1 MIRPLLFIATLCLF
15 EVAIQARPKS
25 KCIGRAADIMFVLD
39 ASSSIWVEDYRK
51 QLNFVADLVS
61 SFDVGSG
68 RSQVRIG
75 AITFSNKAYLE
86 FSFDSFTDPDELKDA
101 ILNITYRTG
110 RTNTADALKLLRQQ
124 IEPRLINKKGPI
136 VAIVVTDGRSMKP
149 LDTVEEAKKLHQ
161 LGIDI
166 YAIGVGKSHVYDVTE
181 LRAIA
186 TDPDN
191 GVYTVSNYSAL
202 QEITQKLH
210 IQPCK
215 GTERK
220 TTTTTTTPTET
231 AAITTEAPTTTTT
244 TAAPPTTT
252 TTEVPT
258 TTTTTPAPT
267 TTTTTTTSTPYPST
281 RKAWREKPV
290 DKPVHTQSDW
300 QKDSSIILFGY
311 DLVAMGAY
319 RSGMIHQF
327 INTILPYIGYEQYG
341 VVSYGYCPSH
351 LNVPITSLMNKDQFV
366 INNGVVPDGKL
377 PDLVDVVRKM
387 RNVLYTRS
395 KQNANSGHVENQVA
409 VLFVDSSVMTITP
422 ELTKEIEMLK
432 KNGVKLFLI
441 NVGPCQW
448 PSMESLYSLSSAPHL
463 KHMFSSPSYH
473 QLVLQAQHNPFHFKP
488 IYYH

>member
-1 MIRPLLFIATLCLF
+1 MSRSIFITVAVICLF
-15 EVAIQARPKS
+15 GIAVETRPPKR
-25 KCIGRAADIMFVLD
+25 CIEKAADIIFVLD
-39 ASSSIWVEDYRK
+39 SSSSIWIVDYEK
-51 QLNFVADLVS
+51 QLEFLADLVD
-61 SFDVGSG
+61 SFKVGNG
-68 RSQVRIG
+68 RSRIRVG
-75 AITFSNKAYLE
+75 AITFSNRAHLE
-86 FSFDSFTDPDELKDA
+86 FSPNRYTDPAQLRNA
-101 ILNITYRTG
+101 ILRISHRLG
-110 RTNTADALKLLRQQ
+110 STNTAAALKLLKRQVETTVQ
-124 IEPRLINKKGPI
+124 ERKSPVI
-136 VAIVVTDGRSMKP
+136 AVVITDGKSSDPAATK
-149 LDTVEEAKKLHQ
+149 EEAKKLHA
-161 LGIDI
+161 LGIHV
-166 YAIGVGKSHVYDVTE
+166 YAIGVGNSQKYDISE
-181 LRAIA
+181 LKAIA
-186 TDPDN
+186 SDPEN
-191 GVYTVSNYSAL
+191 GVYTVSSYSAL
-202 QEITQKLH
+202 KEIAEKFH
-210 IQPCK
+210 IKPCEEEV
-215 GTERK
+215 TTTMP
-220 TTTTTTTPTET
+220 TTTTT
-231 AAITTEAPTTTTT
+231 TTEAPTTTTEI
-244 TAAPPTTT
+244 TT
-252 TTEVPT
+252 TTEPS
-258 TTTTTPAPT
+258 T
-267 TTTTTTTSTPYPST
+267 TTTTTTTTTETPTTESQT
-281 RKAWREKPV
+281 TEEKPQNAQ
-290 DKPVHTQSDW
+290 PQTIHT
-300 QKDSSIILFGY
+300 SIILFGY

-327 INTILPYIGYEQYG
+327 INTILPYIGYGQYG